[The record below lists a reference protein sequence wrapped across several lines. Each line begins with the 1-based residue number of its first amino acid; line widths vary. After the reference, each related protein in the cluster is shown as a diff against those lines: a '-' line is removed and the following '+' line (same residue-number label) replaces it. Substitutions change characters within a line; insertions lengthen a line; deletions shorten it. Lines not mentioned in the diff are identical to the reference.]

1 MSSGSRSAR
10 LRPERP
16 EVVRW
21 LLAALAVCAAV
32 VFVAVQGRS
41 SDARYELNTASSR
54 LTPTET
60 PTATLPSSAELT
72 NQLRRQSRVRLPGA
86 TAWFDEAQVRAAIG
100 DADIR
105 IVVAP
110 IGLTSDQSRMLYEL
124 DPFDEDA
131 TGVHEVIRIE
141 GTAVS
146 GGGHSSLADDL
157 PGWQRQFAQ
166 GDITGPLLAL
176 VAALR
181 DAPTPADPK
190 AAAVRAP
197 TAAELAPVLAAVRS
211 SGVHLDPAAGVTEV
225 PATAGTAFPDAQPI
239 IATFPRSTPGA
250 PLVDWA
256 TALSAAF
263 PGRPVVTLTGL
274 WVDYRGPDADR
285 FAEIA
290 SASYYGQYRTVL
302 SERVLP
308 TQGVL
313 RTFLA
318 RIAELRLSGIFGRAL
333 PAPSFDP
340 LSVTLPALPIVFAGC
355 AAGFLVLS
363 VRQLRRRPLFLIS
376 PAGRARLAGL
386 SSLLIETSG
395 LADRRADAPLARAAV
410 ALRAAGS
417 AMTERGLQAEVRR
430 QLDAASAELKTVAD
444 LLGRKDYRPTEYVRV
459 WAR

>member
-1 MSSGSRSAR
+1 MNSGSRSAR

-21 LLAALAVCAAV
+21 LLAVLAVVAAV

-41 SDARYELNTASSR
+41 SDARYELNAASSR

-60 PTATLPSSAELT
+60 PTVSLPSPEELT

-86 TAWFDEAQVRAAIG
+86 SAWFDEKQVRAAIG
-100 DADIR
+100 NDDIR
-105 IVVAP
+105 ILVAP

-141 GTAVS
+141 GTAVK
-146 GGGHSSLADDL
+146 GGGYSSLADDL

-181 DAPTPADPK
+181 DAPTPADPQ

-225 PATAGTAFPDAQPI
+225 PATAGTAFPDSRPI

-263 PGRPVVTLTGL
+263 PDRPVVTLTGL
-274 WVDYRGPDADR
+274 WVDYRGPDADQ

-302 SERVLP
+302 AERVLP

-333 PAPSFDP
+333 PAPSFR
-340 LSVTLPALPIVFAGC
+340 SVVGH
-355 AAGFLVLS
+355 AAGAADRLC
-363 VRQLRRRPLFLIS
+363 RLRSRVPGALGPAAAPPAAVPHPARRPRPPGGS
-376 PAGRARLAGL
+376 VQPAHRNLRP
-386 SSLLIETSG
+386 
-395 LADRRADAPLARAAV
+395 RRPPR
-410 ALRAAGS
+410 
-417 AMTERGLQAEVRR
+417 
-430 QLDAASAELKTVAD
+430 
-444 LLGRKDYRPTEYVRV
+444 
-459 WAR
+459 

>member
-1 MSSGSRSAR
+1 MSSGSRPAR
-10 LRPERP
+10 PRPERQ
-16 EVVRW
+16 EVLRW
-21 LLAALAVCAAV
+21 LLAVLAVVAAV
-32 VFVAVQGRS
+32 VFVVVQGRS
-41 SDARYELNTASSR
+41 SDTTFDRDFESSR
-54 LTPTET
+54 LTADET
-60 PTATLPSSAELT
+60 PTVTLPSSEELT
-72 NQLRRQSRVRLPGA
+72 ALLRAQTRVRLPGA
-86 TAWFDEAQVRAAIG
+86 IGWFDEEQVRAAIG
-100 DADIR
+100 DDDIR
-105 IVVAP
+105 ILVAP
-110 IGLTSDQSRMLYEL
+110 LGLTSDQSRMLYEL
-124 DPFDEDA
+124 EPFDEDA
-131 TGVHEVIRIE
+131 PGVHEVIRIE

-146 GGGHSSLADDL
+146 GGSYDVRADDL

-166 GDITGPLLAL
+166 GDVTGALLTR
-176 VAALR
+176 VAAIK
-181 DAPTPADPK
+181 DAPTPADP
-190 AAAVRAP
+190 AAVATRAP
-197 TAAELAPVLAAVRS
+197 TAAEFAPVVAAVRS
-211 SGVHLDPAAGVTEV
+211 TGVFLDPAAEVTDV
-225 PATAGTAFPDAQPI
+225 PATAGTAFPGEQPV
-239 IATFPRSTPGA
+239 IATFPRSAPGA

-263 PGRPVVTLTGL
+263 PDRPVVTLTGL
-274 WVDYRGPDADR
+274 WVDYRGPDADQ

-302 SERVLP
+302 AERVLP
-308 TQGVL
+308 THGVL

-340 LSVTLPALPIVFAGC
+340 LSITLPALPIVFAGC

-363 VRQLRRRPLFLIS
+363 VRQLRRRPRFFIA

-417 AMTERGLQAEVRR
+417 AMTEPGLQAEVRT
-430 QLDAASAELKTVAD
+430 QLDAASAELDTVAD
-444 LLGRKDYRPTEYVRV
+444 LLGRKDYRPAEYVTE